1 MEKLKTAMLK
11 AETAANLAAIIIDY
25 THEKIMIVFP
35 QELEAN
41 RRELRL
47 FGRLLVKVD
56 WLTSEVLIFNRRCKP
71 IDADGRRF
79 NFVSVRCVEQS

>member
-1 MEKLKTAMLK
+1 
-11 AETAANLAAIIIDY
+11 
-25 THEKIMIVFP
+25 MIFFQ

-56 WLTSEVLIFNRRCKP
+56 WLKSEVLIFNRRCKR
-71 IDADGRRF
+71 IDASERRF
-79 NFVSVRCVEQS
+79 YFVSVRCVEQS